1 MQCNPE
7 SIAEYGGDMKS
18 AVFFLIVSFGIHSH
32 TTRAQVPPVNT
43 GLGGCIDFIIYGSET
58 LTGQVNS
65 AGYAFAYAPSSYL
78 DKENGVVYVQN
89 FTCNPQSPDLPG
101 IYSRVSQV
109 SHEMGHAVFDAS
121 FPLGTREDYIEK
133 ACTNEG
139 RAVLNN
145 ATARSEI
152 LNTTEG
158 YSDIGLAAANSGT
171 LLALINAGGQN
182 LDKRVGD
189 LFCDTNVTSTTGVN
203 YKIHWGNVY
212 DELYGPEEEEE
223 Q

>member
-1 MQCNPE
+1 
-7 SIAEYGGDMKS
+7 MKS
-18 AVFFLIVSFGIHSH
+18 AAFLVVVILGMCPQEARS
-32 TTRAQVPPVNT
+32 QVPPVNT
-43 GLGGCIDFIIYGSET
+43 GLGDCIDFIIYASPT

-65 AGYAFAYAPSSYL
+65 TTYSFAYSPSSYL

-109 SHEMGHAVFDAS
+109 SHEMGHVNFDAS

-152 LNTTEG
+152 LNTSEG
-158 YSDIGLAAANSGT
+158 YSDIGLAAANSGA
-171 LLALINAGGQN
+171 LLTLINAGGQN

-203 YKIHWGNVY
+203 YKVHWGNVY
-212 DELYGPEEEEE
+212 DELYGPEDEEE